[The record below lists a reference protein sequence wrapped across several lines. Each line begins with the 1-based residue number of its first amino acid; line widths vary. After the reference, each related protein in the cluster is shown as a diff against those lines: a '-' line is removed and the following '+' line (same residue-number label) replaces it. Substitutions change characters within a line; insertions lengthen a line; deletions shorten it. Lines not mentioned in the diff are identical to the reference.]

1 LKSKNNTGHHVLSE
15 FQTLRKAII
24 DASSII
30 YMQKAG
36 FFTELANTVTLYS
49 PAEIV
54 AETGFND
61 LDLRPVA
68 CVSKSLSNDQKLITA
83 ALQLRWPVI
92 SEDKNI
98 LLHIRR
104 AKLPYFNSLMMLN
117 FLLFR
122 RRIDLN
128 SHGIY
133 FERLKQCA
141 RYGPDVWEFGK
152 NIYKTITNVYMPGE
166 AALMGKRGAS

>member
-1 LKSKNNTGHHVLSE
+1 MLLQ
-15 FQTLRKAII
+15 FQTLRKALI

-36 FFTELANTVTLYS
+36 FFTELANTVNLYS

-54 AETGFND
+54 AETGSND

-68 CVSKSLSNDQKLITA
+68 CVSKSLPNDQKLITA

-92 SEDKNI
+92 SEDRNI
-98 LLHIRR
+98 LIHMRR

-117 FLLFR
+117 FLLFKN
-122 RRIDLN
+122 RIDLK
-128 SHGIY
+128 SHVLY
-133 FERLKQCA
+133 HERLKKYA
-141 RYGPDVWEFGK
+141 WYNPYVWEYGK
-152 NIYKTITNVYMPGE
+152 NICDAI
-166 AALMGKRGAS
+166 ADLS

>member
-1 LKSKNNTGHHVLSE
+1 MPRQRGEERLKFKNNTRHHVLLQ
-15 FQTLRKAII
+15 FQTLRKALI

-36 FFTELANTVTLYS
+36 FFTELANTVNLYS

-68 CVSKSLSNDQKLITA
+68 CASKSLSNDQKLITA

-92 SEDKNI
+92 SEDRNI
-98 LLHIRR
+98 LMHMRR
-104 AKLPYFNSLMMLN
+104 VKLPYFNSLMMLN
-117 FLLFR
+117 FLLFKN
-122 RRIDLN
+122 RIDLK
-128 SHGIY
+128 SHALY
-133 FERLKQCA
+133 LERLKQYA
-141 RYGPDVWEFGK
+141 WYSPSVWEFGK
-152 NIYKTITNVYMPGE
+152 NIYNAT
-166 AALMGKRGAS
+166 ADL